1 MIKNKKQFNIKET
14 AEQLVPDQLG
24 RSSYLIAI
32 LIGILMFVLIGAIY
46 TKLPPIIPLH
56 FTLPW
61 GEARLASK
69 LAILTLPSITLTGVV
84 VNIALGKI
92 SAKLSPLLPRVL
104 AVASMIVALMMV
116 VSLFGIIQ
124 SLVL

>member
-14 AEQLVPDQLG
+14 AEQLIPDQLERG
-24 RSSYLIAI
+24 GYLIAI
-32 LIGILMFVLIGAIY
+32 VIGILMLVLIGAIY
-46 TKLPPIIPLH
+46 TKLPPSIPLH

-69 LAILTLPSITLTGVV
+69 LAILTLPSFALSGVI
-84 VNIALGKI
+84 VNVALGKI
-92 SAKLSPLLPRVL
+92 STKLSPLLPRVL
-104 AVASMIVALMMV
+104 AVASVIIALMMV